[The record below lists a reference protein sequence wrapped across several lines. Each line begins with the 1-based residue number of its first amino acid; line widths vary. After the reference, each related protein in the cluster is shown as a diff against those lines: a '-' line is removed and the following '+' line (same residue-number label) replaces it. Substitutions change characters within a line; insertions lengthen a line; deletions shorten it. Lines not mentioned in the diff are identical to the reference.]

1 MKILLSELYDIFPE
15 SEILNKKEGFFT
27 QISTDSR
34 MIARGELFIP
44 IKGDVFDGHDYIVS
58 AIEKGAIA
66 ALSEKSSREKVSQSN
81 GTLILVD
88 DISEALKQLTNYIRK
103 KTDLR
108 IVGICGTTGKT
119 TTRGL
124 VAGMLSESFKVL
136 NAPGNIN
143 TLWGNLRV
151 LMDYDDHDIFVAEIA
166 MDRLGEITWQCE
178 SIEPD
183 IAVLVSIGQT
193 HAEFVGG
200 VEGVY
205 KAEKEIADYM
215 QKVGRLMIF
224 NNDNELVQKVI
235 AQYTGEFQ
243 TTGHSDVNN
252 YSYNNVDVRSDGTFL
267 DITYKGKTIPVRLSI
282 FGEDYAQN
290 ATLAFAI
297 GKFFYMPDD
306 AIQRGL
312 KRYKGTSGRF
322 EVIKVSK
329 YVTLINDAGN
339 ANLQSMELSLKTFKT
354 LWGNGQNAHVFLGD
368 MRELGEVT
376 QEQHVA
382 LAELVKNHKFENVYY
397 LGNNFNY
404 FNIGQRLDS
413 YQEAA
418 EIVKEIIKHAEEQK
432 LDTAILLKSS
442 KSIGLEKIPELI

>member
-1 MKILLSELYDIFPE
+1 MKILLSELYNIFPDC
-15 SEILNKKEGFFT
+15 EILNKKDGFFT
-27 QISTDSR
+27 QISTDTR
-34 MIARGELFIP
+34 IIAVGELFIP
-44 IKGDVFDGHDYIVS
+44 IKGDTFDGHDYIAN
-58 AIEKGAIA
+58 AIEKGAVA
-66 ALSEKSSREKVSQSN
+66 ALCEKSSREKVSYSN
-81 GTLILVD
+81 GTIILVN
-88 DISEALKQLTNYIRK
+88 DISEAIKQLTNFIRK
-103 KTDLR
+103 KTNLK

-151 LMDYDDHDIFVAEIA
+151 LMDYEDHDFFVAEIA

-178 SIEPD
+178 AIEPD

-215 QKVGRLMIF
+215 QKVGRLIIF
-224 NNDNELVQKVI
+224 NQDNELVRKVI
-235 AQYTGEFQ
+235 TQYTGKYL
-243 TTGHSDVNN
+243 TTGVSMENT
-252 YSYNNVDVRSDGTFL
+252 YSYRNATVSSDGTFI
-267 DITYKGKTIPVRLSI
+267 DISYKDIVVPIKLSI

-290 ATLAFAI
+290 AALAFAI
-297 GKFFYMPDD
+297 GKHFNMADD

-329 YVTLINDAGN
+329 YVTIINDAGN
-339 ANLQSMELSLKTFKT
+339 ANLQSMELSLKTFKK
-354 LWGNGQNAHVFLGD
+354 LWGNGTNTHVFLGD

-382 LAELVKNHKFENVYY
+382 LAELVKSHNFENVYY
-397 LGNNFNY
+397 LGNNFHY

-418 EIVKEIIKHAEEQK
+418 EILKQIIKYAEEHK